1 MGYRSDV
8 VLMAVFA
15 NAEQHDEIM
24 SVYRMNPKVQEHKLE
39 EAWRR
44 VDMDSGEVVR
54 IYEGENV
61 KWYDGYED
69 VMALNGLLD
78 LMDTFH
84 EEREF
89 GYAWGYARVGENN
102 TDVEYEVD
110 GAGDNDLKEVVY
122 ENLNVSRSVAL
133 DI

>member
-15 NAEQHDEIM
+15 NAEQHDEVM

-61 KWYDGYED
+61 KWYESYED
-69 VMALNGLLD
+69 VIALNELSA

-89 GYAWGYARVGENN
+89 GYAWGYARVGEED
-102 TDVEYEVD
+102 TDIEYEVN
-110 GAGDNDLKEVVY
+110 GAGDNDLKDVVY
-122 ENLNVSRSVAL
+122 ENLNISRSVAL